1 MRTVVW
7 WAPPSNIFNRT
18 FKMTMT
24 FCIDF
29 KVFELGDFF
38 ITMTCNIFH
47 QVSVNQNRPVLGPI
61 GQADPFLPCYLYIC
75 FHMVLQAILPFMGIN
90 GLISDYRGFWIRTP
104 DSGRSAGLSFVLE
117 ALPSSVSPKQSE
129 RSHYSKLLNKLDQE
143 SFLPAH

>member
-1 MRTVVW
+1 MVR
-7 WAPPSNIFNRT
+7 WALPSNIFNRA
-18 FKMTMT
+18 FKMTVT

-47 QVSVNQNRPVLGPI
+47 QGSVNQNRPILGLI
-61 GQADPFLPCYLYIC
+61 GPADPCLPCYLYIC

-90 GLISDYRGFWIRTP
+90 GLIFDYRGSWIRTP
-104 DSGRSAGLSFVLE
+104 DPGRSAGLSIVLE
-117 ALPSSVSPKQSE
+117 TLPLSVSPKQSE